1 MLFRGVSHLLIPSI
15 VEVTKNISICSTHGL
30 QVWTECL
37 HSVVK
42 DCLVTPIRITHSL
55 WRTRQWIAWAQPDT
69 LITIAGQ
76 VTERNSRNTW
86 WKTRVNTHAIWEG
99 DNFVE
104 RELLTVMFLQ
114 FWSLILLYAGPDQLL
129 PIASVIGSIIGILL
143 IFWQRLV
150 GAMRNAYSL
159 VMQ

>member
-1 MLFRGVSHLLIPSI
+1 M
-15 VEVTKNISICSTHGL
+15 
-30 QVWTECL
+30 
-37 HSVVK
+37 
-42 DCLVTPIRITHSL
+42 
-55 WRTRQWIAWAQPDT
+55 
-69 LITIAGQ
+69 
-76 VTERNSRNTW
+76 
-86 WKTRVNTHAIWEG
+86 
-99 DNFVE
+99 E

-159 VMQ
+159 VMQKIRPSRRA